1 MLRHP
6 DLSLIGEK
14 NLQMVLYVHGGP
26 RAIQVFWVPMYLVCK
41 LTNFE
46 VRMLLVKDLAASSV
60 TSRMSHNSLVQH
72 ANILA
77 LILKL
82 FRTSSITPPQSTS
95 LALCL
100 LSASPCDCFH
110 NRRHNQKF
118 IVWNSLYTASS
129 GYYNTGTLSVLVCL
143 LPCWWACGCGFQVL
157 RQLSHFGW
165 GSVTIHREKAV
176 CNTKI
181 IANMKETWWKH

>member
-1 MLRHP
+1 MGDP
-6 DLSLIGEK
+6 
-14 NLQMVLYVHGGP
+14 
-26 RAIQVFWVPMYLVCK
+26 VPMYLVFK
-41 LTNFE
+41 LANFE

-60 TSRMSHNSLVQH
+60 TSRMSHIALVQH

-77 LILKL
+77 LMLKL

-143 LPCWWACGCGFQVL
+143 LLMGLWLWVPSAAATEPFWLGFCHNTQRKSSLQYKNNCKHERNLVKTL
-157 RQLSHFGW
+157 NNTNINKMQEKNKWKINPQLNYNR
-165 GSVTIHREKAV
+165 VK
-176 CNTKI
+176 NK
-181 IANMKETWWKH
+181 